1 MNMNNENEIQT
12 IVEYLSTYNPIM
24 VECPDNMKTDKD
36 VFIFTQWFSLIN
48 LPFQLDINNPIFLT
62 QFDKYMIGVNF
73 VVNIENDNIIIQQ
86 SQNQNKEWRQSQKWY
101 RNGKH
106 NECEYYQRNIIE
118 KITKEECI
126 KTNYRINTITKEMKI
141 ERCPM
146 KKNDGF
152 EWTEDFDGFIQ
163 CKNNKFYFNLKFICD
178 NGGAQT
184 RSLREVYHFIQNQ
197 LDNNNKNIYFV
208 NILDGDTSYKSM
220 DKFNY
225 LVNKIEYIEIKKKIF
240 VGDMYNFQKWW
251 KENNF

>member
-62 QFDKYMIGVNF
+62 QFDKYMIGVNC

-118 KITKEECI
+118 KITKEPVALYPGASSAGESKPCPA
-126 KTNYRINTITKEMKI
+126 KDVRRSFGTAAVH
-141 ERCPM
+141 ER
-146 KKNDGF
+146 
-152 EWTEDFDGFIQ
+152 
-163 CKNNKFYFNLKFICD
+163 YV
-178 NGGAQT
+178 
-184 RSLREVYHFIQNQ
+184 SL
-197 LDNNNKNIYFV
+197 
-208 NILDGDTSYKSM
+208 
-220 DKFNY
+220 
-225 LVNKIEYIEIKKKIF
+225 
-240 VGDMYNFQKWW
+240 
-251 KENNF
+251 